1 VKGFWFR
8 DVVDV
13 SWVSDGEVPKIFVL
27 WFDSVVDVNLI
38 LSPKAVICEII
49 PMDLSLD
56 F

>member
-1 VKGFWFR
+1 MKGFWFR

-13 SWVSDGEVPKIFVL
+13 SQVSDGEVSKIFIF
-27 WFDSVVDVNLI
+27 WFDLVIDVDLVLA
-38 LSPKAVICEII
+38 PKAVVCKIV